1 MFFVLLYF
9 LITPSL
15 GSLKNIIKYKQFDS
29 KLFLRTPIITFIIYN
44 IMYLFE
50 MNNIILLS
58 IIFERWLMFIYKIIM
73 AYINDDYNK
82 KKEKYKIKYNLKYED

>member
-82 KKEKYKIKYNLKYED
+82 KKRNIR